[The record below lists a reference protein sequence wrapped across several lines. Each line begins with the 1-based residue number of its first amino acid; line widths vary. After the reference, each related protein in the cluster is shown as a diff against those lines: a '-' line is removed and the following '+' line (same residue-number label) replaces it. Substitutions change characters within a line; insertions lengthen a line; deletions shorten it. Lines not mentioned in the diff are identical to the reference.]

1 MNKFIK
7 FNEGKLPNVFLKLI
21 EQAYEHIRD
30 ENYKHAKNVWDGFK
44 KKTMGGYYHFVFK
57 KRCFVIDRCV

>member
-21 EQAYEHIRD
+21 EQAHEHIRD

-44 KKTMGGYYHFVFK
+44 KKDNGRLLSF
-57 KRCFVIDRCV
+57 CI